1 MRAVRELIHGFVQ
14 NCVGRSMRS
23 LDIGSGVC
31 DDYFTAM
38 TSGSASSDHDWVCSP
53 NEPAE
58 TQ

>member
-1 MRAVRELIHGFVQ
+1 
-14 NCVGRSMRS
+14 MRS